1 MTAIT
6 WDDQALL
13 GKLRM
18 TEMTR
23 DDLGRL
29 GITRND

>member
-23 DDLGRL
+23 NDYESLG
-29 GITRND
+29 